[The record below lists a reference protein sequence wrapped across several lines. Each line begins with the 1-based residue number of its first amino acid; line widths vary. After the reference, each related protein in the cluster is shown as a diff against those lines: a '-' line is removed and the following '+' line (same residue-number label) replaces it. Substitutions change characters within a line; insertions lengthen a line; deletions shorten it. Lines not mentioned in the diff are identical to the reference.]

1 MLENNDKTSGSN
13 YRWYILT
20 LSALTFTFTYAIP
33 TMSLPVLFKEIAEDL
48 NLNLFQLGTVWGMA
62 PLAGALVVFIGGA
75 LGDRFGVK
83 RVLVISCLLAGLAGA
98 LRGLSGSFTTLVAAM
113 FLFGFYFLKEDGRR
127 LR

>member
-1 MLENNDKTSGSN
+1 
-13 YRWYILT
+13 
-20 LSALTFTFTYAIP
+20 
-33 TMSLPVLFKEIAEDL
+33 
-48 NLNLFQLGTVWGMA
+48 MA

-83 RVLVISCLLAGLAGA
+83 RVLVISCFLAGLAGA
-98 LRGLSGSFTTLVAAM
+98 LRGLAGSFTTLVAAM